1 MHGVHSFQFTVKILV
16 DGLTE
21 SSILGLPR
29 KADHLLREVGV
40 LLLACDKPI
49 LVRLWARVGFCS
61 VPEEERAIFDSLV
74 VSSLAGSLETAGLLE
89 FAMEI
94 VSKH

>member
-1 MHGVHSFQFTVKILV
+1 M
-16 DGLTE
+16 
-21 SSILGLPR
+21 
-29 KADHLLREVGV
+29 
-40 LLLACDKPI
+40 
-49 LVRLWARVGFCS
+49 ARVGFCS

-74 VSSLAGSLETAGLLE
+74 VSLLAGSLETAGPLE